1 MVLQCSFV
9 ADEGFPLQEN
19 VKEVSSGMHP
29 KGSIGRIF
37 NYHLCQAHRVVE
49 NILQITSSVFHIL
62 WKLLLLQPERAEPT
76 VMAMPHFHMFLGKSA
91 HSAGICTP
99 PDTLDHEVEGNLDK
113 ENMTSLLPIKTI
125 TCRSASD
132 AKEVREA
139 VAQYRNTRGHM
150 SWQDIH
156 KLILNHA
163 QLLTWLVSN

>member
-1 MVLQCSFV
+1 
-9 ADEGFPLQEN
+9 
-19 VKEVSSGMHP
+19 
-29 KGSIGRIF
+29 
-37 NYHLCQAHRVVE
+37 
-49 NILQITSSVFHIL
+49 
-62 WKLLLLQPERAEPT
+62 
-76 VMAMPHFHMFLGKSA
+76 MFLGKSA

-132 AKEVREA
+132 AKEVREG
-139 VAQYRNTRGHM
+139 VAQYCKTRGHT

-163 QLLTWLVSN
+163 QLLTWFVSVYKEGHAVVDKPSAFVNVIYICKIQFSYLLSLYIINNM